1 MVKYQKVELG
11 DGRLPGAVIL
21 GTNGA
26 YRMYMQN
33 SQTKFVPGKTVYD
46 TEPSSEA
53 VRIAGE
59 LLGSQELA
67 KETASKDAVRP
78 VAPPI
83 TPDPTPQLPA
93 VPQPTPPLPAAPKS
107 MPQLPTV
114 PRSTPPLPA
123 APKSQLLAV
132 PRSTPPLPVAPQP
145 TPPLPATP
153 PPPAAPKPTPPLA
166 VAARQAAA
174 RVSERNAQVL
184 QEESRALQEEAQ
196 RARKEAAEEKARFEE
211 LKRSN
216 RAKLQRVQEE
226 ARIRSETEAKKRQ
239 DAAKAARDRI
249 RKTEIDAAV
258 GAKGAEARR
267 NERVAALQ
275 REAAIQEEAK
285 RKAQEVVTARK
296 AYEREYNMEALGANM
311 YESKPPL
318 VIEDL
323 HEECIDP
330 YDPGVSAEAD
340 RAIKTAASACAAD
353 ETSRECAD
361 ATTQAYVEG
370 NKTKVV
376 PECIN
381 VLIRKQR
388 RDDEERY
395 AEIVRARDGAVEE
408 DQKTRAAA
416 EAEQIAMAK
425 ARADAEAKAKAARQ
439 AEAEAKARSEAEAK
453 ADAERRAEAAAKAK
467 AEAEAKDKAASAER
481 KAAEAELAES
491 PAPSTSAAA
500 AKAKAA
506 AEKENTVGRP
516 GDSLLLNDYVPDED
530 EQVYDPYDPKECEIQ
545 IADCQREREG
555 EETIPECMRRKLQ
568 WYDENCDENGC
579 PCFDE
584 NDVNCKPCTISDYK
598 SLKNELKRLKFSE
611 GYYDTD
617 GSAVGEEAYEE
628 FQP

>member
-21 GTNGA
+21 DTNGA
-26 YRMYMQN
+26 YRTYMQN
-33 SQTKFVPGKTVYD
+33 RQTKFVPGQTVYD
-46 TEPSSEA
+46 TDGLDEYVFLE
-53 VRIAGE
+53 
-59 LLGSQELA
+59 
-67 KETASKDAVRP
+67 P

-107 MPQLPTV
+107 MPQLPAV

-123 APKSQLLAV
+123 APK
-132 PRSTPPLPVAPQP
+132 P
-145 TPPLPATP
+145 TPL
-153 PPPAAPKPTPPLA
+153 PPAAPKPTPPLA
-166 VAARQAAA
+166 AAARQAAA

-196 RARKEAAEEKARFEE
+196 RARKKAAEEKARFEE
-211 LKRSN
+211 LKRLN
-216 RAKLQRVQEE
+216 RAKVQRVQEE

-239 DAAKAARDRI
+239 DAAKAAQDRI
-249 RKTEIDAAV
+249 RKTEIDAAM

-267 NERVAALQ
+267 NERVVALQ

-285 RKAQEVVTARK
+285 RKAQEVVAAQK
-296 AYEREYNMEALGANM
+296 AYEREYNMEALGAKM

-330 YDPGVSAEAD
+330 HDPGVSAKAD

-381 VLIRKQR
+381 VLIRKR
-388 RDDEERY
+388 RDDDERY
-395 AEIVRARDGAVEE
+395 AEIVRARDAAVEE
-408 DQKTRAAA
+408 DLKTRAAA

-425 ARADAEAKAKAARQ
+425 ARAVAEAKAKAARQ
-439 AEAEAKARSEAEAK
+439 AEAEEKARSEAEAK
-453 ADAERRAEAAAKAK
+453 ADAERRADAAAKAK

-481 KAAEAELAES
+481 KAAEAKVAES

-500 AKAKAA
+500 VKAKAA

-516 GDSLLLNDYVPDED
+516 GDSLLLNDYVPDD
-530 EQVYDPYDPKECEIQ
+530 DQQVYDPYDPKECEIQ
-545 IADCQREREG
+545 IADCLQERKG
-555 EETIPECMRRKLQ
+555 EECMEHKLQ
-568 WYDENCDENGC
+568 WYDENCNDENGC

-584 NDVNCKPCTISDYK
+584 NDVDCNPCTMNDYK
-598 SLKNELKRLKFSE
+598 LLKKELKNEFEKKLKIRE
-611 GYYDTD
+611 DYDNNN
-617 GSAVGEEAYEE
+617 VYEE
-628 FQP
+628 FQI